1 MPGIEFDTLK
11 ESDLFLDTLYK
22 SGSAGN
28 AGDDPI
34 HKLLGVANMG
44 GFRSRLTT
52 DRSGY
57 AFIAI
62 YSDNSDPDWPDHID
76 LVNGLLTY
84 YGDNKKP
91 GRQLENTRAGGNRI
105 LSTVFELAHGG
116 RDTRMRV
123 PPFFVFTKGEQGRDV
138 IFRGI
143 AVPGAN
149 SVSQT
154 EDLVAV
160 WKIKDGQRFQNYRA
174 IFTVLD
180 IDHIK
185 REWTADLVNL
195 SPLSNNCPDAW
206 RLWVETGHY
215 TPLKAGESRQ
225 YRTKQEQLPYNNQET
240 ILLRIVF
247 DYFQN
252 SPYLFERFAG
262 EIVKLM
268 DRNVISVDNTQ
279 PSRDGGRDG
288 IGQYRIGVEGEGIHI
303 DFAIEAKC
311 YNDGNS
317 VGVRELSRLISRLR
331 YRQFGVLVTTSY
343 VAQQAY
349 QEIREDQ
356 HPIIILAG
364 RDIVH
369 LLMSNGLGN
378 PHDLAHYLQ
387 VTFPFDNP

>member
-1 MPGIEFDTLK
+1 MLGIEFDNLK
-11 ESDLFLDTLYK
+11 ESDFFLDALYM

-34 HKLLGVANMG
+34 HQLLGVANMG
-44 GFRSRLTT
+44 GFRSRLTS

-62 YSDNSDPDWPDHID
+62 YSDNSDPDWPDGID

-84 YGDNKKP
+84 YGDNKRP
-91 GRQLENTRAGGNRI
+91 GRPLENTRAGGNRI
-105 LSTVFELAHGG
+105 LSSVFELAHSGQEA
-116 RDTRMRV
+116 RMRV
-123 PPFFVFTKGEQGRDV
+123 PPFFVFTKGERGRDV
-138 IFRGI
+138 VFRGI

-160 WKIKDGQRFQNYRA
+160 WKIKEGQRFQNYRA
-174 IFTVLD
+174 IFTILD
-180 IDHIK
+180 IDHVK
-185 REWTADLVNL
+185 REWADDLMDL
-195 SPLSNNCPDAW
+195 RPLSNNCPPAW

-215 TPLKAGESRQ
+215 TPLKASESRQ
-225 YRTKQEQLPYNNQET
+225 YRTKQEQLPNNNQEA
-240 ILLRIVF
+240 ILLRTVF
-247 DYFQN
+247 DYFQVN
-252 SPYLFERFAG
+252 PYLFERFAG
-262 EIVKLM
+262 EIVKMM
-268 DRNVISVDNTQ
+268 DQNVISVDNTQ

-303 DFAIEAKC
+303 DFAVEAKC
-311 YNDGNS
+311 YNESNS

-331 YRQFGVLVTTSY
+331 HRQFGVLVTTSY

-349 QEIREDQ
+349 REIREDQ
-356 HPIIILAG
+356 HPIIVIAG
-364 RDIVH
+364 RDIVQ

-378 PHDLAHYLQ
+378 QHDLTNWLRSA
-387 VTFPFDNP
+387 FPVV

>member
-1 MPGIEFDTLK
+1 MLAIEFDELSI
-11 ESDLFLDTLYK
+11 SDLFLDALYR
-22 SGSAGN
+22 SGTAGN

-44 GFRSRLTT
+44 GFRSRLTFERN
-52 DRSGY
+52 DY

-62 YSDNSDPDWPDHID
+62 YSDNSDPDWPDYID
-76 LVNGLLTY
+76 LVNGILTY

-91 GRQLENTRAGGNRI
+91 GRQLENTRAGGNKI
-105 LSTVFELAHGG
+105 LSAVFELAHGG
-116 RDTRMRV
+116 YDARMRV
-123 PPFFVFTKGEQGRDV
+123 PPFFVFTKGERGRDV

-160 WKIKDGQRFQNYRA
+160 WKLKDGQRFQNYRA
-174 IFTVLD
+174 IFTLLD
-180 IDHIK
+180 TDRIK
-185 REWTADLVNL
+185 REWLEDLMSL
-195 SPLSNNCPDAW
+195 KPLSNNCPDMW

-215 TPLKAGESRQ
+215 TPLKASESRQ
-225 YRTKQEQLPYNNQET
+225 YRTKQEQLPYNNQEAT
-240 ILLRIVF
+240 LLRIVF
-247 DYFQN
+247 DYFQSN
-252 SPYLFERFAG
+252 PYLFERFAG

-268 DRNVISVDNTQ
+268 DRNVIRVDNTQ

-288 IGQYRIGVEGEGIHI
+288 IGQYRIGVEGEGIQI

-311 YNDGNS
+311 YNENNS

-331 YRQFGVLVTTSY
+331 HRQFGILVTTSY

-356 HPIIILAG
+356 HPIIVISG
-364 RDIVH
+364 RNIVQ
-369 LLMSNGLGN
+369 LLMTNGLGN
-378 PHDLAHYLQ
+378 QHDLANWLR
-387 VTFPFDNP
+387 VAFPIN